1 MCTKNKPAFT
11 FHRKKTQRN
20 ARAPAENFY
29 ALKNQVHHRN
39 PGDVSNPIFKS
50 VLTPVV
56 MTSGTSARLQTA
68 FVLNWVWG
76 TRLWYYLKV
85 TQFWGSNEEWNKTSQ
100 QQKPNP
106 PHYDFVKI
114 KTKRPKKLTKT
125 LLMVKLTWPPGRILC
140 QKSESVNDKDSNNVL
155 GFSEHKSSRLE
166 HGHCAVTLFI

>member
-1 MCTKNKPAFT
+1 MTFT
-11 FHRKKTQRN
+11 NEKWIELHQILTQHI

-114 KTKRPKKLTKT
+114 KTKRPKNWQRLCSWWSWGQPCGPE
-125 LLMVKLTWPPGRILC
+125 LTW
-140 QKSESVNDKDSNNVL
+140 KSDSQQLQGHGDV
-155 GFSEHKSSRLE
+155 FRFLE
-166 HGHCAVTLFI
+166 HRACQ